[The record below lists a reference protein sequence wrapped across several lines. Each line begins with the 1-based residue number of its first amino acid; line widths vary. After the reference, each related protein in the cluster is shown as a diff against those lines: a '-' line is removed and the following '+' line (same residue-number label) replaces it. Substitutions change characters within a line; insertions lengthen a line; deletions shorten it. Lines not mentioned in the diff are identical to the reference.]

1 LIGQYLQKNKKEEVD
16 MRFTTYYKAKSK
28 VGDYVL
34 NYQKATMTK
43 EEFQSFIVD
52 CLKGL
57 IANWQEFFENYFE
70 RVIMDGYDIDLLEVE
85 VDGQVFKMRNE
96 KDFIKVINNIYGDL
110 GSRMLELVK
119 KEIIK
124 EEQN

>member
-1 LIGQYLQKNKKEEVD
+1 